1 MREKQLLSVLIA
13 VMIILILPGFME
25 KSTFDTDDYRWVL
38 VEIDDQEYQEA
49 FQNYNKNNENYDLQ
63 GTYGQN
69 QFKIKW
75 TYVGITD
82 TSKEPNM
89 IQGESITFDAS
100 FSTPKQVIEANEDI
114 VINMSLSASGNSL
127 SFFTPFASAR
137 GQIGKNNSG
146 WGNFSNEDEK
156 VSFKTDSKNNY
167 ISYNEV
173 LHANAPSGKGEDR
186 LELRFQ
192 LYCGEKLETRYI
204 YEWKIPENQSS
215 EIEESE
221 QAEPTIGDNQPIDPD
236 INNRFNPNVPE
247 GYKDSGARFSDIYGE
262 VLVRRGDDLLG
273 WDAAEL
279 DMVICEGD
287 VIKTSYDSGAVLSLD
302 DMTVFYVEEETK
314 LIMDTGPEKESKL
327 KLLAGKIIANVKE
340 MIYDGSMT
348 IEMSQAV
355 AGIKGTTFILEEEDG
370 ISSLKVLE
378 GRVEFT
384 PYNQEGIMV
393 DGGET
398 VKVRDGN
405 SSSVV
410 KYSIAEELE
419 LLDEGTRASVERI
432 LIEEGVNIEENDKDP
447 KATKEYVKYFILLAI
462 LLVAGGIYLLFKR
475 FK

>member
-1 MREKQLLSVLIA
+1 MLSGLIV
-13 VMIILILPGFME
+13 VMIILILPGFTE
-25 KSTFDTDDYRWVL
+25 NLTLDSDDYCWVM
-38 VEIDDQEYQEA
+38 VEIDDQDHQEA

-89 IQGESITFDAS
+89 IQGESIAFDAS
-100 FSTPKQVIEANEDI
+100 FSTPKQVIKAKEDI
-114 VINMSLSASGNSL
+114 AINMSLSASGNSL

-146 WGNFSNEDEK
+146 WANFSNEDEK

-167 ISYNEV
+167 LSYNEV
-173 LHANAPSGKGEDR
+173 LHANAPTGKAGDR

-215 EIEESE
+215 EIEESDQKDPAMGE
-221 QAEPTIGDNQPIDPD
+221 NQPIDSD
-236 INNRFNPNVPE
+236 INDRVNPKVPE

-273 WDAAEL
+273 WDAAEI

-302 DMTVFYVEEETK
+302 DMTVFYVEEETE
-314 LIMDTGPEKESKL
+314 LIMNTGPERENKL
-327 KLLAGKIIANVKE
+327 KLLAGKIIANVKK
-340 MIYDGSMT
+340 MINDGSMS

-378 GRVEFT
+378 GRVEFK
-384 PYNQEGIMV
+384 PYNQDGIMV

-405 SSSVV
+405 SSSVM
-410 KYSIAEELE
+410 KYSITEELN
-419 LLDEGTRASVERI
+419 LLDEETRTSVERI
-432 LIEEGVNIEENDKDP
+432 LIEEGVDIETEDMHGKGS
-447 KATKEYVKYFILLAI
+447 KAYVKYFILVAI
-462 LLVAGGIYLLFKR
+462 LFVAGGIYLLLKPFK
-475 FK
+475 